1 MKQTYFVVE
10 IVCMKP
16 YLVRCIHTDHLVFSE
31 ITRTHSVT
39 LQNRSRGVELL
50 TWEFCD
56 LNEKQIY
63 TKMGEF
69 KAF

>member
-16 YLVRCIHTDHLVFSE
+16 YLVRCIHTDILVFSE
-31 ITRTHSVT
+31 ITRTHPVT
-39 LQNRSRGVELL
+39 LQNHSRAVALL
-50 TWEFCD
+50 TQEVCD
-56 LNEKQIY
+56 LSEKQLY